1 MTIYVNGDTVDSV
14 TFAKAIADETRQKIM
29 QILCCRWLCVGDVVE
44 QLGGI
49 SQPTVSHHLAILRD
63 TGLVHTQRDGRQI
76 YYSLNQDAIAVCCGT
91 LMQVFAPD
99 KVEDGAVVRL
109 TDITVN

>member
-1 MTIYVNGDTVDSV
+1 
-14 TFAKAIADETRQKIM
+14 
-29 QILCCRWLCVGDVVE
+29 
-44 QLGGI
+44 
-49 SQPTVSHHLAILRD
+49 LRD
-63 TGLVHTQRDGRQI
+63 AGLVQTQRDGRQI

-99 KVEDGAVVRL
+99 RVENGVNVRL